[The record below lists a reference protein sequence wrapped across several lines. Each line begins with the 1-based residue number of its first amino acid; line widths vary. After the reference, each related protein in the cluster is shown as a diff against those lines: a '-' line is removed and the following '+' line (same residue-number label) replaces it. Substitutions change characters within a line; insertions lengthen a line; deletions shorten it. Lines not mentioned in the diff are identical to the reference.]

1 VEQAPQLV
9 KSLYYTGAVAYP
21 DEDTPLLLL
30 LVLATRHLTEVLQQH
45 LVAAGFHDHRVVHH
59 NVMAHMT
66 HDGVRITELADL
78 AGITKQGMSQLV
90 DDLERLG
97 YLQRIPDPH
106 DGRAK
111 LVQFAPRGRAAVEA
125 ANRAFGD
132 IEASLATR
140 IDPEGI
146 RRLRRTLLLLIS
158 SLRPDTRPASTASSR
173 QRRRSPDDEGSPLSG
188 RGATSAE

>member
-1 VEQAPQLV
+1 M
-9 KSLYYTGAVAYP
+9 VAYP

-66 HDGVRITELADL
+66 YDGARITDLADR

-97 YLQRIPDPH
+97 YLRRAPDPN

-111 LVQFAPRGRAAVEA
+111 LVQFAPRGRAAVDA
-125 ANRAFGD
+125 ATRAFDGM
-132 IEASLATR
+132 EATLASRTGP
-140 IDPEGI
+140 DEI
-146 RRLRRTLLLLIS
+146 RRLRRMLLVLIDT
-158 SLRPDTRPASTASSR
+158 SLAPPAKDGGKVPPAAPARHNSAP
-173 QRRRSPDDEGSPLSG
+173 RSG
-188 RGATSAE
+188 